1 MRRQQEE
8 DARLDGWIC
17 GYVEALYHAAY
28 RVHEKLSDEE
38 LKALSVSLIP
48 GKLNSKDRR
57 MEFAAHIQIRIN
69 AWRDGEDSDHRQFAG
84 RMQRAFGEDFSD
96 YISFGD

>member
-1 MRRQQEE
+1 MRRQREE

-28 RVHEKLSDEE
+28 RVHEKLSDGE

-48 GKLNSKDRR
+48 GKLNSTDRR
-57 MEFAAHIQIRIN
+57 MEFAAHI
-69 AWRDGEDSDHRQFAG
+69 
-84 RMQRAFGEDFSD
+84 
-96 YISFGD
+96 